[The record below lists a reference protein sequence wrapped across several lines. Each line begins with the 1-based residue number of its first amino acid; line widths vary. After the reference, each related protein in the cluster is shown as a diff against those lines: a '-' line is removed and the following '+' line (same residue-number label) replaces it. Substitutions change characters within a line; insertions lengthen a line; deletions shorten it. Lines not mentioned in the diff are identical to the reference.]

1 MATLLLG
8 PPSTPDASPPVQ
20 PATLLVVV
28 SPIRSPEGKLR
39 TSSHALPCGLSVAE
53 SLPAR
58 QPWERVVWNGG
69 VLTPEEQTHVFLS
82 PGDEVWAWPR
92 WGTGPDLAPRLI
104 YAALS
109 IALSP

>member
-1 MATLLLG
+1 MENLLLG

-20 PATLLVVV
+20 TATLFVVV

-39 TSSHALPCGLSVAE
+39 TSSHALPCGVSVADA
-53 SLPAR
+53 LPAR

-92 WGTGPDLAPRLI
+92 WGEPASLSSILI
-104 YAALS
+104 
-109 IALSP
+109 